1 LEQTLRGC
9 KFYVA
14 RLNINLA
21 YMLSFLYVGGSAAQ
35 LLQLSQPGLVP
46 DSLDSE
52 TKAGVLVP
60 KTYY

>member
-1 LEQTLRGC
+1 M
-9 KFYVA
+9 A
-14 RLNINLA
+14 RLNIYLS
-21 YMLSFLYVGGSAAQ
+21 YMISFLYVGGTAAQ

-52 TKAGVLVP
+52 TEAGMLVP